1 MDERIEKAAKE
12 LAGAVADKSKEAF
25 EKAKNM
31 AENID
36 TEEINKNVKEISEK
50 TKKELEK
57 QSKKAKNASTGITA
71 FWKKLSKRNKIIV
84 AVVGI
89 IIVCGLF
96 SGGKSAIS
104 GGGKVT
110 SGESGEKLLREM
122 LPPGEYTIQLRGDDK
137 DMSDAYFNVDVGE
150 FCKGNGR
157 PTSTPVH
164 VYFYDVNINNGTPDY
179 RYGTYWV
186 AEDGRVVGYGTLVS
200 EALPVEFKRV
210 R

>member
-1 MDERIEKAAKE
+1 MDERIEKATKE

-36 TEEINKNVKEISEK
+36 TEEINKNVKEISRK

-57 QSKKAKNASTGITA
+57 HSKKAKNASSGIAA

-84 AVVGI
+84 TVVGI
-89 IIVCGLF
+89 VIICGLF

-110 SGESGEKLLREM
+110 SKESGEKLLREI
-122 LPPGEYTIQLRGDDK
+122 LPSGEYKIQYKGEREMLDN
-137 DMSDAYFNVDVGE
+137 YFNVDVGE
-150 FCKGNGR
+150 FSSKGRGTESVN
-157 PTSTPVH
+157 
-164 VYFYDVNINNGTPDY
+164 VYTYSVNSLKERKDLAYGFDY
-179 RYGTYWV
+179 GIYWV
-186 AEDGRVVGYGTLVS
+186 AEDGRVVGQGSLVS
-200 EALPVEFKRV
+200 TLPTEFIRI

>member
-1 MDERIEKAAKE
+1 MDERIEKATKE

-36 TEEINKNVKEISEK
+36 TEEINKNVKEISRK

-57 QSKKAKNASTGITA
+57 HSKKAKNASSGIAA

-84 AVVGI
+84 TVVGI
-89 IIVCGLF
+89 VIICGLF

-110 SGESGEKLLREM
+110 SKKGGEKLLREI
-122 LPPGEYTIQLRGDDK
+122 LPSGEYTIQCQGDRDVG
-137 DMSDAYFNVDVGE
+137 DIYFNVDVGQLCSE
-150 FCKGNGR
+150 GGR
-157 PTSTPVH
+157 NSTSLH
-164 VYFYDVNINNGTPDY
+164 VYIYDVNINKGTPEY
-179 RYGTYWV
+179 RYGVYWV
-186 AEDGRVVGYGTLVS
+186 AEDGRVVGEGSLVS
-200 EALPVEFKRV
+200 EALPTEFIRI